1 MKKTL
6 LILLATLALV
16 TAPDGFS
23 AVKKAPTKTLSG
35 TLFNDRGPAFNGRF
49 DKQEKG
55 LSPGTVYLYQI
66 LPNGARRL
74 VRTVSTDRVG
84 NYKIPSVRY
93 GRYFLAIRFKNTKFS
108 VRTAPFTVGS
118 KSTGT
123 VRNIPQ
129 VSRATVKR
137 YGNTY
142 TPVANPAQL
151 NQGATISPSSP

>member
-6 LILLATLALV
+6 SILLAALALA
-16 TAPDGFS
+16 TASDGFS
-23 AVKKAPTKTLSG
+23 ATKKVPTRTLSG
-35 TLFNDRGPAFNGRF
+35 TLFNDAGSFNGRL
-49 DKQEKG
+49 DKNEKG

-74 VRTVSTDRVG
+74 VRKVETDRVG
-84 NYKIPSVRY
+84 NYKIPSVRF

-108 VRTAPFTVGS
+108 VRTGSFLVGS
-118 KSTGT
+118 KTSGN

-129 VSRATVKR
+129 VSRTTVRR

-151 NQGATISPSSP
+151 NRAATISPSSP